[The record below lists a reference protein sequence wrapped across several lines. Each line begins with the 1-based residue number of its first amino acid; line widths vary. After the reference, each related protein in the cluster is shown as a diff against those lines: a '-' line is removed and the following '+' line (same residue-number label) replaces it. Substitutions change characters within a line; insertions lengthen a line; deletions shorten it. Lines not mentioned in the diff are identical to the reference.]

1 MAFTPQFLD
10 ELRLRTGLADLVGK
24 RVRLTHKGNE
34 HQGLCPFHK
43 EKSPSFTLNE
53 EKGFYHC
60 FGCGAHGS
68 AIDFVMNMDGLSF
81 PEAVERLAADAGMEV
96 PMDSP
101 QERENAKK
109 RQSLYDVVEAATVF
123 FEQQLRMPE
132 GRAALDYLKG
142 RGLDDAT
149 IGKFRLGFAPDGRG
163 ALKTALRRE
172 NISDEQMIAAG
183 LVIQPESRKDLQ
195 APSGPAGSKDGATN
209 TQAPSGPAGSKD
221 GATNTYDRFRN
232 RVIFPITDKR
242 GRAIAFGGRIMA
254 GDDDKKLAKYLN
266 SPETALF
273 HKGDVLYN
281 QAHASGP
288 ARQHGTVIV
297 TEGYM
302 DVIALAQAGF
312 EHAVA
317 PLGTALTEQQI
328 IELWKLVREPVLCF
342 DGDNAGI
349 RAQGRAAERALALL
363 KPGYGLRFI
372 SLPQGEDPDSLIAAQ
387 GAQAMANLIEQAEP
401 LSEVLWKLET
411 GGRLPTSPEQRASVQ
426 KALEDHARSI
436 TDPTVRAHFSKNFR
450 DRIWEAGGRGG
461 KGAKG
466 AARVGHAS
474 AGVTG
479 FGVGAAAGAKIDAHT
494 LQERI
499 LIATLLNHS
508 GLYDAVGE
516 RLGGVSFSAPGL
528 DNLRQEVLKTL
539 AGEPDL
545 DSEGVKRH
553 LKESGYSE
561 TLDFVLATKVFE
573 NAFYAK
579 QKTDS
584 ETALEG
590 WEETYALYKNTD
602 LGIEIQQERDR
613 LKDDMSSENYNR
625 FNSLSEQKIEASK
638 GIEENQAGRSKS

>member
-1 MAFTPQFLD
+1 MSFSPQFLD
-10 ELRLRTGLADLVGK
+10 ELRLRTGLAGLVGK

-142 RGLDDAT
+142 RGLDDNIIA
-149 IGKFRLGFAPDGRG
+149 KFRLGFAPDGRG

-172 NISDEQMIAAG
+172 NINDEQIIAAG
-183 LVIQPESRKDLQ
+183 LLIQPEDAARE
-195 APSGPAGSKDGATN
+195 A
-209 TQAPSGPAGSKD
+209 
-221 GATNTYDRFRN
+221 YDRFRD

-242 GRAIAFGGRIMA
+242 GRPIAFGGRIMA
-254 GDDDKKLAKYLN
+254 GDDNKKLAKYLN

-281 QAHASGP
+281 QALASGP

-342 DGDNAGI
+342 DGDNAGV

-466 AARVGHAS
+466 AARIGHAA
-474 AGVTG
+474 AGATG

-499 LIATLLNHS
+499 LIATLLNHP

-553 LKESGYSE
+553 LKENGYSE
-561 TLDFVLATKVFE
+561 TLDFVLAIQVYE